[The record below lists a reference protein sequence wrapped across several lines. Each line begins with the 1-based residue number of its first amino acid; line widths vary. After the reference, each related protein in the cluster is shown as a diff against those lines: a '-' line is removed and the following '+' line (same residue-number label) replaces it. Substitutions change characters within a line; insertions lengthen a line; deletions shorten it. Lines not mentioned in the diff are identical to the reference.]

1 MSENGEEVQPQ
12 DLAED
17 KQEPSVQQEPSLQQ
31 EPGKDEITTENLDED
46 ISTASKKVRM
56 LRTRKKSA
64 KTRLTKARKQ
74 LADLVVKKAS
84 KTEIKK
90 AIFKVESEYEIIL
103 KLIYNLKEITVLEDS
118 DENVD
123 IDVTIEA
130 LDKEVDEIHTVV
142 ESAVKAAKEH
152 VQQRLEM
159 GEAKSTVSSRSNDD
173 DRSSVLTISSS
184 LASKRRKE
192 VEESKQRLLALEQE
206 QQQEE
211 EELQNRVA
219 ALQLTKQ
226 RTEEARQVVVI
237 NEARA
242 TAAENEAMIHEN
254 TGQRNT
260 GPGDNLESKN
270 NLNRKEFSHELSD
283 MPVKQYP
290 TEVEH
295 SQRQL
300 APIRLKGVEL
310 PTFSGENKADYAPWK
325 AAFMSVVDEA
335 AISVNEKMLRLQHSL
350 TGKALRMVKDLGYTM
365 NAYERAKE
373 KLEKKY
379 GGELRLQIS
388 NLTTL
393 RGWPKLRSQNL
404 EDMEEFL
411 ALLDRILV
419 SVQDSRLGA
428 VANGHS
434 LNLTAKEK
442 LTASDLQAYK
452 YWLYEHSE
460 IDTFEALV
468 RWLEIRVQIMDETK
482 DERRDDRNDDKRR
495 NRGFN
500 GAITKRRPRG
510 CVVTACK
517 EDHPPWVCQ
526 AFKRMSVS
534 ERRELISKSGR
545 CFRCLALGHQS
556 KGCHSAKKCGVN
568 GCTSDRHSR
577 YLHENDQRRP
587 DKPPFPPRDDS
598 DNHDVAA
605 PPNNQ
610 PQERVRETAY
620 IKK

>member
-1 MSENGEEVQPQ
+1 MQPQ

-31 EPGKDEITTENLDED
+31 EPGKDEITTENPDED

-90 AIFKVESEYEIIL
+90 AVFKVESEYEIIL

-130 LDKEVDEIHTVV
+130 LDKEVDEI
-142 ESAVKAAKEH
+142 H

-219 ALQLTKQ
+219 ALQLTKR

-254 TGQRNT
+254 SGQRNT

-270 NLNRKEFSHELSD
+270 NLNGKEFSHELSD

-350 TGKALRMVKDLGYTM
+350 TGKALRMVKD
-365 NAYERAKE
+365 
-373 KLEKKY
+373 
-379 GGELRLQIS
+379 
-388 NLTTL
+388 
-393 RGWPKLRSQNL
+393 
-404 EDMEEFL
+404 
-411 ALLDRILV
+411 
-419 SVQDSRLGA
+419 
-428 VANGHS
+428 
-434 LNLTAKEK
+434 
-442 LTASDLQAYK
+442 
-452 YWLYEHSE
+452 
-460 IDTFEALV
+460 
-468 RWLEIRVQIMDETK
+468 
-482 DERRDDRNDDKRR
+482 
-495 NRGFN
+495 
-500 GAITKRRPRG
+500 
-510 CVVTACK
+510 
-517 EDHPPWVCQ
+517 
-526 AFKRMSVS
+526 
-534 ERRELISKSGR
+534 
-545 CFRCLALGHQS
+545 
-556 KGCHSAKKCGVN
+556 
-568 GCTSDRHSR
+568 
-577 YLHENDQRRP
+577 
-587 DKPPFPPRDDS
+587 
-598 DNHDVAA
+598 
-605 PPNNQ
+605 
-610 PQERVRETAY
+610 
-620 IKK
+620 